1 MSADIRLIVGLG
13 NPGSEYE
20 QTRHNAGF
28 WFINELARHFSTP
41 LTSEPKYFGI
51 TGRLPAPYPDTRLLM
66 PMTFM
71 NRSGQAVA
79 PLANFYKVNPEQVL
93 VVHDEL
99 DLAPGIARFKQ
110 GGGHGGHNGLKDII
124 RCFGNNNNFHR
135 LRIGIGHPGHS
146 DQVTGHVL
154 GRPPQAEREA
164 ITSIVDDA
172 VRAVDIA
179 LAKGWLDAKQ
189 YLHSVR

>member
-13 NPGSEYE
+13 NPGLEYE

-28 WFINELARHFSTP
+28 WFINEFARHFSTP

-79 PLANFYKVNPEQVL
+79 PLANFFKVSPEQVL

-99 DLAPGIARFKQ
+99 DLEPGIARFKQ

-124 RCFGNNNNFHR
+124 RCFGNNNSFHR

-146 DQVTGHVL
+146 DQVTPHVL
-154 GRPPQAEREA
+154 GRPPQSEREA
-164 ITSIVDDA
+164 IVNIIDDA

-179 LAKGWLDAKQ
+179 LATGWLDAKQ